1 MIRLW
6 TLLAVVAL
14 MAGCSS
20 SAKGPASGSAKGLS
34 HGSAGPSGELR
45 IYAASSLTEAFDE
58 LKRGFAA
65 AHPATTVSITYG
77 ASSDL
82 ATQIGQGA
90 PADVFAS
97 ASKKNMTALGSA
109 ALHPVDFVS
118 NSLTVAVPPT
128 NPAKITSVQDVA
140 NKRVKAAICDPAVPC
155 GVVAAEVFA
164 KAGITVK
171 PAASEPDVKSVLAAV
186 ESGEV
191 DAGLVYVTDARAAG
205 AKVKT
210 VSIPAGFR
218 ASTTYP
224 IAALKSA
231 KNAALAKAWVDYVLS
246 AAGRKVFT
254 ADGFGPP

>member
-1 MIRLW
+1 MKRLS
-6 TLLAVVAL
+6 AFAGAVAL
-14 MAGCSS
+14 VAGCSS
-20 SAKGPASGSAKGLS
+20 SAQDAAKSHSGASGT
-34 HGSAGPSGELR
+34 LR
-45 IYAASSLTEAFDE
+45 IYAASSLTEAFNE

-65 AHPATTVSITYG
+65 AHPGTTISITYG
-77 ASSDL
+77 ASSEL

-109 ALHPVDFVS
+109 AVHPTDFVS
-118 NSLTVAVPPT
+118 NVLTVAVPPA
-128 NPAKITSVQDVA
+128 NPAKIASVRDVA
-140 NKRVKAAICDPAVPC
+140 KKSVKVAICDPAVPC

-164 KAGITVK
+164 KAGISVK
-171 PAASEPDVKSVLAAV
+171 ATASEPDVKSVLAAV

-205 AKVKT
+205 TKVRG
-210 VSIPAGFR
+210 VAIPARFR

-224 IAALKSA
+224 IAALKRA
-231 KNAALAKAWVDYVLS
+231 KNAVLAKAWVDYVLS
-246 AAGRKVFT
+246 PAGRKVFA